1 MGMPRLRVHFPSPI
15 GRCTR
20 SMRLRFNRDD
30 QFSDPEVAERPP
42 HREAFLVWLRET
54 EMI

>member
-1 MGMPRLRVHFPSPI
+1 MQ
-15 GRCTR
+15 
-20 SMRLRFNRDD
+20 LRFNRHD

-42 HREAFLVWLRET
+42 RRKAFLVRLRET